1 MSEIK
6 KRKNLAED
14 LNNRIQDAIVIK
26 KTRQRAGEEKK
37 KTKDDEIDKEQQV
50 RDLLEEAK
58 Q

>member
-37 KTKDDEIDKEQQV
+37 KTKDDEIDKEQQM